1 MDLSSISLKSN
12 AAHNIKSLRLK
23 RKMSQDALATKAG
36 ISTSYVSEIERG
48 NRSPPLDTI
57 EKLAMALGV
66 PPQRL
71 LADQ

>member
-1 MDLSSISLKSN
+1 MEGIGQLQAN
-12 AAHNIKSLRLK
+12 AARNLKALRLK
-23 RKMSQDALATKAG
+23 RKLSQDALAAKAG
-36 ISTSYVSEIERG
+36 ISTSYVSELERG

-66 PPQRL
+66 PPQRV